1 MNLSCPDQIDVI
13 TLALKHLL
21 RKPTKKGCS
30 EFWHQHSI
38 ESTNT
43 NQMAKLR
50 VTDKSSVQAGLE
62 FAKTVTTSQQNNRD
76 FYESIVNV
84 VEKAFKELCKIPK

>member
-1 MNLSCPDQIDVI
+1 
-13 TLALKHLL
+13 
-21 RKPTKKGCS
+21 
-30 EFWHQHSI
+30 
-38 ESTNT
+38 
-43 NQMAKLR
+43 MAKLR

-76 FYESIVNV
+76 LYESIVNV